1 MAYEAIMLLDILANY
16 NKHES
21 KNPYLIKL
29 IDIKDE
35 AVFEVFILKNIIITV
50 NKQDLFKL

>member
-1 MAYEAIMLLDILANY
+1 VAYEAIMLLDILANY

>member
-1 MAYEAIMLLDILANY
+1 MVYEAIMLLDVLANY

-21 KNPYLIKL
+21 RNPYLTKL

-35 AVFEVFILKNIIITV
+35 AVFEVYK
-50 NKQDLFKL
+50 